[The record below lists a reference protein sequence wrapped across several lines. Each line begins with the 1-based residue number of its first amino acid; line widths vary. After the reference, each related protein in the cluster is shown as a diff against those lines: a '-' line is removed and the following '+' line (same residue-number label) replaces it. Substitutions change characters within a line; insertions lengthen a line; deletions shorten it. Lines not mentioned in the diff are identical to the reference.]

1 MNFLW
6 SQGLFKHLFSLFAV
20 FAFSAGVTWAQ
31 ETEREPRLA
40 LVVGNALYGQVAPL
54 DNPVNDANLIANT
67 LKDLGF
73 TVTLATDLRQVEM
86 KRAIAQF
93 GRDLR
98 AAGSEA
104 TGLFYYAGHGVQSF
118 GNNYLLPVDVAL
130 ADAAD
135 LDLMA
140 VEAQSVL
147 RQMGS
152 ARNRTNLVILDAC
165 RNNPFEN
172 VADLDESG
180 LAEMK
185 APTGTFLAYA
195 TAPGS
200 VALDGQRGNSPFTQA
215 LAHEIVVPGQPVE
228 QAFKAVRRTVLA
240 HSGGQ
245 QTPWDTSSLV
255 SDFVFVDS
263 PAAPVLSPAETEEL
277 QLWQSVRATRDPVQ
291 LMLFL
296 RGYPEGAFTNEA
308 RALLS
313 AVMEEELGGGSS
325 APVPPSV
332 EPDTGETAM
341 FTAAQQDG
349 SVTGYEAYLQSYPDG
364 TYAEIARTEIAA
376 LQAGQAQDPA
386 GAEPSEEVTAEVA
399 ETPES
404 TPKQAEA
411 GPVTFVSP
419 LVSDL
424 AQISGLSL
432 AEIVEQS
439 PMFPPIEGLP
449 ESYWKTETCSSCH
462 EWTRDRLCTQANT
475 YLSLNM
481 QRSLNKQHPFGG
493 VMKRSLKSWA
503 AGGCQ

>member
-1 MNFLW
+1 MTGFW
-6 SQGLFKHLFSLFAV
+6 AKGLFHIFIVATLLSAPAQAFAE
-20 FAFSAGVTWAQ
+20 GDN
-31 ETEREPRLA
+31 RRLA
-40 LVVGNALYGQVAPL
+40 LVIGNASYGSVSAL
-54 DNPVNDANLIANT
+54 DNPANDARMISKT
-67 LKDLGF
+67 LQGIGF
-73 TVTLATDLRQVEM
+73 TVTMAVDLSQIEM

-98 AAGSEA
+98 AAGEEA

-130 ADAAD
+130 SDAAD

-147 RQMGS
+147 RQMAS

-165 RNNPFEN
+165 RNNPFED
-172 VADLDESG
+172 VPDLNQSG

-200 VALDGQRGNSPFTQA
+200 VALDGQGENSPFTQA
-215 LAHEIVVPGQPVE
+215 LVKHITRPGQPVE
-228 QAFKAVRRTVLA
+228 QAFKEVRREVLA
-240 HSGGQ
+240 QSAGL

-255 SDFVFVDS
+255 SDFMFVT
-263 PAAPVLSPAETEEL
+263 APERPILTAAETEEL
-277 QLWQSVRATRDPVQ
+277 QLWRSVRATRDPVQ

-296 RGYPEGAFTNEA
+296 RGYPESAYAEEA
-308 RALLS
+308 RTMLAE
-313 AVMEEELGGGSS
+313 VMAEELSVGAPAPETS
-325 APVPPSV
+325 APASTVPD
-332 EPDTGETAM
+332 EAETAL
-341 FTAAQQDG
+341 FKAAQEDG
-349 SVTGYEAYLQSYPDG
+349 SVTAYEAYLQSFPEG
-364 TYAEIARTEIAA
+364 TYAEIAMTEIAA
-376 LQAGQAQDPA
+376 LQAGQSMDPVGEGIA
-386 GAEPSEEVTAEVA
+386 PVA
-399 ETPES
+399 EAPS
-404 TPKQAEA
+404 PDPGPAPRQQEA
-411 GPVTFVSP
+411 GPVTYASP
-419 LVSDL
+419 LVSEL
-424 AQISGLSL
+424 SQISGLSL
-432 AEIVEQS
+432 AEIIEQA

-449 ESYWKTETCSSCH
+449 ESYWKTQTCSSCH
-462 EWTRDRLCTQANT
+462 QWNRDRLCEQANT